1 MDGVKMGIGERLK
14 QEREM
19 KNLSLND
26 IQKQTKIQTRY
37 LSAIEQERFNVMPGS
52 FYVRAFIK
60 EYATTLG
67 LDAEQLMEEY
77 HHDLPFDQE
86 EKVVLSRV
94 NSSKKNS
101 STTKAPVIFSFLP
114 TVIVVVLLIG
124 IAFVVWLFS
133 QGYFGGEDKGANIEQ
148 TESDNGAGNQVQLP
162 PKNPTEGEDQ
172 AEDTEQNEEQV
183 DEKEQSTDQEPTT
196 EINLDSFANNESNY
210 TLVTTEEELELVIS
224 TEGQNWL
231 EIENEDGE
239 SFYYSTLTNDNS
251 PESIDISDF
260 SQVYLRFGEPNSI
273 QIEIN
278 GKPVELSEELGNTT
292 QVQKMWIDIQKESVS
307 SNNEN

>member
-101 STTKAPVIFSFLP
+101 STTKAPVIFSF
-114 TVIVVVLLIG
+114 
-124 IAFVVWLFS
+124 
-133 QGYFGGEDKGANIEQ
+133 
-148 TESDNGAGNQVQLP
+148 
-162 PKNPTEGEDQ
+162 
-172 AEDTEQNEEQV
+172 
-183 DEKEQSTDQEPTT
+183 
-196 EINLDSFANNESNY
+196 
-210 TLVTTEEELELVIS
+210 
-224 TEGQNWL
+224 
-231 EIENEDGE
+231 
-239 SFYYSTLTNDNS
+239 FYQ
-251 PESIDISDF
+251 P
-260 SQVYLRFGEPNSI
+260 
-273 QIEIN
+273 
-278 GKPVELSEELGNTT
+278 
-292 QVQKMWIDIQKESVS
+292 
-307 SNNEN
+307 